1 MVDFRSKPQVKTSVF
16 ELKKEVRMNLWRN
29 LAVVILGVS
38 VLAGCTTNPYT
49 GEREAGKA
57 GIYGGVG
64 AVTGAVVGAATS
76 SKKDRAKGALIGA
89 AVGGAAGGG
98 YGYYVDTQEAKL
110 RQTLQG
116 TGVQVQRNGDDL
128 KLIMPGNIT
137 FASNSADISSSF
149 YPTLNSLVTVF
160 KEFNKNGVDIV
171 GHTDSTG
178 SFELNQNLS
187 NRRAQSVASY
197 LSANGVA
204 ASRLSSYGAG
214 PSQPIASNAN
224 EAGRAQNRRVEINLR
239 PL

>member
-1 MVDFRSKPQVKTSVF
+1 MKT
-16 ELKKEVRMNLWRN
+16 RRN
-29 LAVVILGVS
+29 LIAATALMAM
-38 VLAGCTTNPYT
+38 LAGCTTNPYT
-49 GEREAGKA
+49 GESQAGKA
-57 GIYGGVG
+57 GVYGGIG
-64 AVTGAVVGAATS
+64 AATGAVIGAATS

-149 YPTLNSLVTVF
+149 YPTLNSLVLVF
-160 KEFNKNGVDIV
+160 KEFNKNGVNIV
-171 GHTDSTG
+171 GHTDNTG
-178 SFELNQNLS
+178 SLELNQSLS
-187 NRRAQSVASY
+187 QRRAQSVANY
-197 LSANGVA
+197 LTANGVPGQRISA
-204 ASRLSSYGAG
+204 YGAG
-214 PSQPIASNAN
+214 PSQPIASNAS

>member
-1 MVDFRSKPQVKTSVF
+1 MKT
-16 ELKKEVRMNLWRN
+16 RRN
-29 LAVVILGVS
+29 LIAASAVMAM
-38 VLAGCTTNPYT
+38 LAGCTTNPYT
-49 GEREAGKA
+49 GERDAGKA
-57 GIYGGVG
+57 GIYGGIG
-64 AVTGAVVGAATS
+64 AVAGAAIGAATS

-98 YGYYVDTQEAKL
+98 YGYSVDTQEAKL

-149 YPTLNSLVTVF
+149 YPTLNSLVLVF
-160 KEFNKNGVDIV
+160 KEFDKNGVNIV

-178 SFELNQNLS
+178 SLELNQNLS
-187 NRRAQSVASY
+187 NRRAMSVANY
-197 LSANGVA
+197 LSANGVPGQ
-204 ASRLSSYGAG
+204 RISSYGAG
-214 PSQPIASNAN
+214 PSQPIASNSN

>member
-1 MVDFRSKPQVKTSVF
+1 M
-16 ELKKEVRMNLWRN
+16 KKWRHL
-29 LAVVILGVS
+29 LAASAVLT

-49 GEREAGKA
+49 GESQAGKA
-57 GIYGGVG
+57 GIYGGLG
-64 AVTGAVVGAATS
+64 ALTGAAVGAATS
-76 SKKDRAKGALIGA
+76 SKKDRGKGALIGA

-110 RQTLQG
+110 RQQLQG

-149 YPTLNSLVTVF
+149 YPTLNSLVLTF
-160 KEFNKNGVDIV
+160 KEFNKNGVNIV

-178 SFELNQNLS
+178 SAELNQNLS

-197 LSANGVA
+197 LSNNGVA
-204 ASRLSSYGAG
+204 ASRISAYGAG

>member
-1 MVDFRSKPQVKTSVF
+1 MKT
-16 ELKKEVRMNLWRN
+16 RRN
-29 LAVVILGVS
+29 LIAATALMAM
-38 VLAGCTTNPYT
+38 LAGCTTNPYT
-49 GEREAGKA
+49 GESQAGKA
-57 GIYGGVG
+57 GVYGGIG
-64 AVTGAVVGAATS
+64 AATGAVIGAATS

-137 FASNSADISSSF
+137 FGSNSADISSSF
-149 YPTLNSLVTVF
+149 YPTLNSLVLVF
-160 KEFNKNGVDIV
+160 KEFDKNGVNIV

-178 SFELNQNLS
+178 SQELNQSLS
-187 NRRAQSVASY
+187 QRRAQSVANY
-197 LSANGVA
+197 LTANGVPGQRISA
-204 ASRLSSYGAG
+204 YGAG
-214 PSQPIASNAN
+214 PSQPIASNN
-224 EAGRAQNRRVEINLR
+224 TDAGRAQNRRVEINLR

>member
-1 MVDFRSKPQVKTSVF
+1 MKT
-16 ELKKEVRMNLWRN
+16 RRN
-29 LAVVILGVS
+29 LIAATAVMAM
-38 VLAGCTTNPYT
+38 LAGCTTNPYT
-49 GEREAGKA
+49 GEQQAGKA
-57 GIYGGVG
+57 GVYGGVG
-64 AVTGAVVGAATS
+64 AVTGAVIGAATS

-137 FASNSADISSSF
+137 FGSNSADIASSF
-149 YPTLNSLVTVF
+149 YPTLNSLVLVF
-160 KEFNKNGVDIV
+160 KEFNKNGVNIV

-178 SFELNQNLS
+178 SQELNQSLS
-187 NRRAQSVASY
+187 QRRAQSVANY
-197 LSANGVA
+197 LTANGVPGQRISA
-204 ASRLSSYGAG
+204 YGAG

>member
-1 MVDFRSKPQVKTSVF
+1 MKT
-16 ELKKEVRMNLWRN
+16 RRN
-29 LAVVILGVS
+29 LIAVTAVMAIM
-38 VLAGCTTNPYT
+38 AGCTTNPYT
-49 GEREAGKA
+49 GEQQAGKA

-64 AVTGAVVGAATS
+64 AVTGAVIGAATS

-116 TGVQVQRNGDDL
+116 TGVQVQRIGDDL

-137 FASNSADISSSF
+137 FASNSADISSGF
-149 YPTLNSLVTVF
+149 YQTLNSLVLVF
-160 KEFNKNGVDIV
+160 KEFDKNGVNIV

-178 SFELNQNLS
+178 SQELNQSLS
-187 NRRAQSVASY
+187 QRRAQSVANY
-197 LSANGVA
+197 LTANGVPGQRISA
-204 ASRLSSYGAG
+204 YGAG
-214 PSQPIASNAN
+214 PSQPIASNAS

>member
-1 MVDFRSKPQVKTSVF
+1 MKT
-16 ELKKEVRMNLWRN
+16 RRN
-29 LAVVILGVS
+29 LIAATALMAL
-38 VLAGCTTNPYT
+38 LAGCTTNPYT
-49 GEREAGKA
+49 GESQAGKA
-57 GIYGGVG
+57 GIYGGIG
-64 AVTGAVVGAATS
+64 AATGAVIGAATS

-149 YPTLNSLVTVF
+149 YPTLNSLVLVF
-160 KEFNKNGVDIV
+160 KEFNKNGVNIV
-171 GHTDSTG
+171 GHTDNTG
-178 SFELNQNLS
+178 SLELNQSLS
-187 NRRAQSVASY
+187 QRRAQSVANY
-197 LSANGVA
+197 LTANGVPGQRISA
-204 ASRLSSYGAG
+204 YGAG
-214 PSQPIASNAN
+214 PSQPIASNAS

>member
-1 MVDFRSKPQVKTSVF
+1 MKT
-16 ELKKEVRMNLWRN
+16 RRN
-29 LAVVILGVS
+29 LIAATAFMAM
-38 VLAGCTTNPYT
+38 LAGCTTNPYT
-49 GEREAGKA
+49 GESQAGKA
-57 GIYGGVG
+57 GIYGGIG
-64 AVTGAVVGAATS
+64 AATGAVIGAATS
-76 SKKDRAKGALIGA
+76 SKKDRTKGALIGA

-137 FASNSADISSSF
+137 FASNSADIAAGF
-149 YPTLNSLVTVF
+149 YPTLNSLVLVF
-160 KEFNKNGVDIV
+160 KEFNKNGVNIV

-178 SFELNQNLS
+178 SQELNQSLS
-187 NRRAQSVASY
+187 QRRAQSVANY
-197 LSANGVA
+197 LTANGVPGQRISA
-204 ASRLSSYGAG
+204 YGAG
-214 PSQPIASNAN
+214 PSQPIASNAT

>member
-1 MVDFRSKPQVKTSVF
+1 MKT
-16 ELKKEVRMNLWRN
+16 RRN
-29 LAVVILGVS
+29 LIAATALMAM
-38 VLAGCTTNPYT
+38 LAGCTTNPYT
-49 GEREAGKA
+49 GEQQAGKA

-64 AVTGAVVGAATS
+64 AVTGAVIGAATS

-137 FASNSADISSSF
+137 FASNSADISSGF
-149 YPTLNSLVTVF
+149 YPTLNSLVLVF
-160 KEFNKNGVDIV
+160 KEFDKNGVNIV

-178 SFELNQNLS
+178 SQELNQSLS
-187 NRRAQSVASY
+187 QRRAQSVANY
-197 LSANGVA
+197 LTANGVPGQRISA
-204 ASRLSSYGAG
+204 YGAG
-214 PSQPIASNAN
+214 PSQPIASNSS

>member
-1 MVDFRSKPQVKTSVF
+1 MKT
-16 ELKKEVRMNLWRN
+16 RRN
-29 LAVVILGVS
+29 LIAATALMAM
-38 VLAGCTTNPYT
+38 LAGCTTNPYT
-49 GEREAGKA
+49 GESQAGKA
-57 GIYGGVG
+57 GVYGGIG
-64 AVTGAVVGAATS
+64 AATGAVIGAATS

-149 YPTLNSLVTVF
+149 YPTLNSLVLVF
-160 KEFNKNGVDIV
+160 KEFNKNGVNIV

-178 SFELNQNLS
+178 SQELNQSLS
-187 NRRAQSVASY
+187 QRRAQSVANY
-197 LSANGVA
+197 LTANGVPGQRISA
-204 ASRLSSYGAG
+204 YGAG
-214 PSQPIASNAN
+214 PSQPIASNATD
-224 EAGRAQNRRVEINLR
+224 AGRAQNRRVEINLR